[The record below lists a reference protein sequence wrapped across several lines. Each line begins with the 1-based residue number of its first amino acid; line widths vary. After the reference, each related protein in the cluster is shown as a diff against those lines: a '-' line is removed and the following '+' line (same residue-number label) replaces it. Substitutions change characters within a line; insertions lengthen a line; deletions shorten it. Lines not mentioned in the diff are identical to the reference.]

1 MDSGLC
7 QCTYIGFWYNPSSAF
22 IATIEVLVICLICSI
37 CVIVNY
43 KFRKKLKEEKKNRPL
58 GRKGNV
64 IEPLM
69 SCYCVILMFG
79 TTYCQLIH
87 WQFVNEIIPFHLIPE
102 WVCIVLTTL
111 ERIVVSIIL
120 WNSMF
125 TVLIRYV
132 YIVHHQKANRWEFDK
147 VGKNFQLASIVIP
160 TGMEIVHLCTNSRDM
175 HLTKNTLEM
184 GMAKFESCNN
194 YFHGTNSTISPTSSN
209 ESIPNQ
215 HVQTLF
221 SHNVA
226 FVAYY
231 FYVVVYA
238 AITLNIVEGYLYI
251 KIFRSIK
258 R

>member
-1 MDSGLC
+1 MVTGLC
-7 QCTYIGFWYNPSSAF
+7 LCTYIGFWYNPSSALF
-22 IATIEVLVICLICSI
+22 ATIEFLVICLIFSL
-37 CVIVNY
+37 CVIVNS
-43 KFRKKLKEEKKNRPL
+43 KFRKKLKEEKKNRPF

-69 SCYCVILMFG
+69 SWYCVILMFG

-111 ERIVVSIIL
+111 ERSLVSIIL
-120 WNSMF
+120 SNSLF

-132 YIVHHQKANRWEFDK
+132 YIVHHQKANTWEFDK

-160 TGMEIVHLCTNSRDM
+160 TGMEIVHLCTNSRDIY
-175 HLTKNTLEM
+175 LTKNTLEM
-184 GMAKFESCNN
+184 GMAKFEGCNN
-194 YFHGTNSTISPTSSN
+194 SFMDSNSTINPTSSN
-209 ESIPNQ
+209 EFIPN
-215 HVQTLF
+215 HFVQTLF
-221 SHNVA
+221 SHDVA
-226 FVAYY
+226 LAVYY

-238 AITLNIVEGYLYI
+238 AITLNIVDGYLYI
-251 KIFRSIK
+251 KIFRCIK

>member
-1 MDSGLC
+1 MAIGVCLC
-7 QCTYIGFWYNPSSAF
+7 THIGFWNNPSSAF
-22 IATIEVLVICLICSI
+22 VATIEFLVICLICSM
-37 CVIVNY
+37 CVMVNY
-43 KFRKKLKEEKKNRPL
+43 KFRKKLKEEKKNRPF

-87 WQFVNEIIPFHLIPE
+87 WQFVNEIIPFHLISE

-111 ERIVVSIIL
+111 ERSVVSIIL
-120 WNSMF
+120 WNSLF
-125 TVLIRYV
+125 IVLIRYV
-132 YIVHHQKANRWEFDK
+132 YIVHHQKSNTWEFDK

-175 HLTKNTLEM
+175 YLTENTLQM
-184 GMAKFESCNN
+184 GMAKFEGCNN
-194 YFHGTNSTISPTSSN
+194 SFTGTNSTINPTSSN
-209 ESIPNQ
+209 KFIPNQ
-215 HVQTLF
+215 FGQTLF
-221 SHNVA
+221 SHDVA
-226 FVAYY
+226 LAIYY

-238 AITLNIVEGYLYI
+238 VITLNIVEGYLYI